1 MDKIQKA
8 HKKEIEE
15 AQRASKL
22 IWCMLHF
29 LH

>member
-1 MDKIQKA
+1 MQKEHEKAIQDL
-8 HKKEIEE
+8 
-15 AQRASKL
+15 RVSKL